1 MGAPFIDYVVV
12 DEFVVPARQQP
23 FFTEKLVH
31 LPGCYQVNDSRREIA
46 ARAPTRAECGLPDA
60 GMVFCAFHASYK
72 ITPEMFG
79 VWMELLKQ
87 VPGSV
92 LWLLETNR
100 HARAGLLQE
109 AAARGVAAERLVFAP
124 RWPLPEHLARHRLAD
139 LYLDTFPCNG
149 HTTVSDALW
158 GGCPVLT
165 RAGTTFPSRVAGS
178 LLRSIGLPELVTDTL
193 ADYRS
198 LALEVARDG
207 DRLAD
212 IRRRLEIGRTHSGLF
227 DGAAFARKLEQ
238 AYSTMWEIHAAGE
251 APRAFAVPAPGGGE
265 G

>member
-1 MGAPFIDYVVV
+1 MDYIIV
-12 DEFVVPARQQP
+12 DEFVVPAEQQP

-46 ARAPTRAECGLPDA
+46 ARPASREECGLPDA
-60 GMVFCAFHASYK
+60 GTVFCAFHASYK

-79 VWMELLKQ
+79 VWMELLQQ

-92 LWLLETNR
+92 LWMLESNR
-100 HARAGLLQE
+100 FSRAGLLRE

-124 RWPLPEHLARHRLAD
+124 RLPLPEHLARHRLAD

-165 RAGTTFPSRVAGS
+165 RAGTTFASRVAGS
-178 LLRSIGLPELVTDTL
+178 LLRSVGLPELVTDTL
-193 ADYRS
+193 EEYRS
-198 LALEVARDG
+198 VALQVARDG

-212 IRRRLEIGRTHSGLF
+212 FRRRLEFGRMHSGLF
-227 DGAAFARKLEQ
+227 DGGAFARKLER
-238 AYSTMWEIHAAGE
+238 AFSTMWQMYTAGE
-251 APRAFAVPAPGGGE
+251 APRAFAAPGGGV
-265 G
+265 